1 MAHFAKLDSDNIVL
15 AVYTVNNDDILDSD
29 GNESEAV
36 GIQFL
41 QNVHGWNLWKK
52 TSYNTRHGEYYSNN
66 AIADDQTKAFRKN
79 YAGIGFRYDPTR
91 DAFIPPKEYDSWVLN
106 ETKCIYEAP
115 VTYPTVTTYGDDKFY
130 IIKWD
135 EANQRWTATDEEDP
149 QGSFIW
155 NTSTL
160 AWDNA

>member
-15 AVYTVNNDDILDSD
+15 AVYAVDNNDILDGD

-41 QNVHGWNLWKK
+41 QNVHGWNLWKM
-52 TSYNTRHGEYYSNN
+52 TSYNTLHGKYYTNN
-66 AIADDQTKAFRKN
+66 AIAADQTKAFRKN
-79 YAGIGFRYDPTR
+79 YACIGYRYDPTK
-91 DAFIPPKEYDSWVLN
+91 DAFIPPKQHDSWVLN

-115 VTYPTVTTYGDDKFY
+115 VTYPTITTYGDNGFY
-130 IIKWD
+130 NIVWD

-149 QGSFIW
+149 EGSFIW